1 MLTLPRILKFKI
13 VCTILFWG
21 LPLLTVSSSWFPRL
35 GIPVPVPIIWT
46 RLLGAAYLA
55 LTVTY
60 SLGLIEIKKGG
71 SATQT
76 VWTGIISNG
85 LACAILTYYGITGQ
99 WSTWS
104 MPGQFIMWSSVLL
117 TLFITILLVPY
128 RHH

>member
-21 LPLLTVSSSWFPRL
+21 LPLLTVPSSWFPRL
-35 GIPVPVPIIWT
+35 GIPVPVPIIWAGF
-46 RLLGAAYLA
+46 LGAAYLV

-60 SLGLIEIKKGG
+60 WLGWMEIQKGG

-85 LACAILTYYGITGQ
+85 LACAILIWYGITGQ

-104 MPGQFIMWSSVLL
+104 LPGQLIMWFSVAL
-117 TLFITILLVPY
+117 TLLITLLLIPY
-128 RHH
+128 RHQ